1 MATIGPDTV
10 MTQAEFA
17 RHRKVS
23 RKSVTVWKKSGLLV
37 LDDAG
42 NIKVEETEWSLDQR
56 PAAYRGGVT
65 HRPTR
70 SGPER
75 AAPTP
80 GNKPARPAQS
90 MPDDDDPPF
99 DLSDENLPLAQAVQ
113 RKENYLGLLRKHEHE
128 VHQREW
134 VRIEAVAAQ
143 VEREYAT
150 VRERLLA
157 IPGKI
162 AAKLVGADRA
172 TIDAEIR
179 REITEALHE
188 LHDPAG
194 VAERGGA
201 FGPPGA
207 RSSSASPASNPEPDP
222 VG

>member
-1 MATIGPDTV
+1 MTAIGPDTV

-23 RKSVTVWKKSGLLV
+23 RKSVTVWNRNGLLV

-42 NIKVEETEWSLDQR
+42 NVKVEETEWSLDQR
-56 PAAYRGGVT
+56 PATYRGGVT

-75 AAPTP
+75 AAPQP
-80 GNKPARPAQS
+80 GKKPARPAEPS
-90 MPDDDDPPF
+90 ADDADAPF
-99 DLSDENLPLAQAVQ
+99 DPSDENLPMADAVR

-128 VHQREW
+128 VTQREW
-134 VRIEAVAAQ
+134 VRIEAVGVQ
-143 VEREYAT
+143 VEREYAV

-157 IPGKI
+157 IPGKV
-162 AAKLVGADRA
+162 AEKLVGADRA
-172 TIDAEIR
+172 TIHAEIR

-201 FGPPGA
+201 FGSPGA
-207 RSSSASPASNPEPDP
+207 RSTGAAPAADSGPDR